1 MEYSEKANNERTK
14 TIINHQMSGNTNTN
28 NTNNNVKVFPTEEEI
43 SRLIVDGNKCNEYG
57 LSVFTN
63 PRTQAYF
70 ERAQEEYK
78 KKYKL
83 KEAYDKQEF
92 LCKMRADIKREYLT
106 RKKQIKRLQTEA
118 AVDFREAETRL
129 QEHYSNEFAIS
140 QGRRA
145 IDIQAPLVSCVQFRE
160 GETIDMK
167 QFSVTE
173 AFQDLRKL
181 HNDIYE
187 DEREFIFQ
195 QFMHENE
202 REEELRAQQ
211 QQPCEV
217 SSSEWDEVSWS
228 EWVDGNDNV
237 RKIREAEE
245 AEEAER
251 KSRWQEL
258 SHEEE
263 QRLWFENTRDV
274 NDPWS
279 EDDDNDNDTHFI
291 EEEEQLCDEVI
302 APAAASASASAQR
315 IRSRN
320 INIDNNHSHN
330 HNAIAIANKKA
341 AKARIAKQ
349 QKKQAT
355 KQAQQAIKF
364 VPVQIMINDNRSR
377 HQQEQQSQQTSST
390 LLYVSKTEFNL
401 PKKNLQGASREAMKR
416 HNQRWKQVNALAKQS
431 NATHAWN

>member
-1 MEYSEKANNERTK
+1 
-14 TIINHQMSGNTNTN
+14 MSGNTNNTN
-28 NTNNNVKVFPTEEEI
+28 TNTNNNVKVFPTEEEI
-43 SRLIVDGNKCNEYG
+43 TRLIVTENKCNEFG
-57 LSVFTN
+57 LSIFTN
-63 PRTQAYF
+63 PDIQAYF

-187 DEREFIFQ
+187 DEREYIFQ

-211 QQPCEV
+211 QQQQQHHEV

-245 AEEAER
+245 AEAAER

-279 EDDDNDNDTHFI
+279 EDDDNDNDNDNDTHFI

-320 INIDNNHSHN
+320 INIDNNHNHN

-355 KQAQQAIKF
+355 KQAQQAQQATKF
-364 VPVQIMINDNRSR
+364 VPVQITINDNRSR
-377 HQQEQQSQQTSST
+377 HQQEQQSEQTSSST
-390 LLYVSKTEFNL
+390 LLSVSKTEFNL

-431 NATHAWN
+431 NATHMWN